1 MVKINCDGATFR
13 DEKISGVGVVIQ
25 DDSGM
30 VLASMSKQLPQL
42 YSALEVEAMAASTA
56 LCNSAGFSTGH
67 LGVGLSHVGH
77 DAAK

>member
-13 DEKISGVGVVIQ
+13 DQKISGVGVVIQ

-42 YSALEVEAMAASTA
+42 YSALEVETMATSIALSFASQ
-56 LCNSAGFSTGH
+56 LGFHRAWSLIH
-67 LGVGLSHVGH
+67 LRWPRH
-77 DAAK
+77 